1 MLVLGPLRGPAGI
14 NPLATDKSPRRKSSF
29 QDWDCGLLAAI
40 DATAGAGLMDADGAE
55 FRQQRL
61 EFVPDPLGE
70 DFAGGVFQARNIV
83 EVVVVQALVERL
95 EDRLDFREVTNPA
108 SVRVDL
114 AAQVNRNLERVTVQ
128 AAAFVAVRYVGQA
141 MGGFEGEL
149 FENFQGKGS
158 LR

>member
-1 MLVLGPLRGPAGI
+1 M
-14 NPLATDKSPRRKSSF
+14 
-29 QDWDCGLLAAI
+29 
-40 DATAGAGLMDADGAE
+40 
-55 FRQQRL
+55 
-61 EFVPDPLGE
+61 
-70 DFAGGVFQARNIV
+70 
-83 EVVVVQALVERL
+83 VQALVERL

-114 AAQVNRNLERVTVQ
+114 AAQVNRHLERVTVQ